1 MAAVRGKDG
10 KFIKGSG
17 GGPGRPPKKREER
30 YSEIMLSCVTFVEW
44 EKIVKKAA
52 SQAKGGNAVARKWLS
67 DYLMGPPVQRQEISG
82 PDGGALEVI
91 HVKPQPVDDD

>member
-30 YSEIMLSCVTFVEW
+30 YLDILISKVTFADW
-44 EKIVKKAA
+44 EKIVQKAA
-52 SQAKGGNAVARKWLS
+52 KQAAAGNAVARKWLS
-67 DYLMGPPVQRQEISG
+67 DYLVGQPPQKHELSTKDDKPIFIVK
-82 PDGGALEVI
+82 DGTE
-91 HVKPQPVDDD
+91 D